1 MLLGSD
7 VLAMY
12 CSQAANGHVQGYIMC
27 LKYEL
32 T

>member
-1 MLLGSD
+1 

-12 CSQAANGHVQGYIMC
+12 CSHAANGHIQGYIMC
-27 LKYEL
+27 LKYER